1 MGSLAD
7 ASPDGCIRNT
17 QLEML
22 RDTRAKKVGDP
33 LGAARSVDLQRR
45 TVGVGTQ
52 QSAAGLL
59 VGSWPQK
66 PTLMLGSPSPPSLCP
81 KVVVTSQVA
90 AEHSCSQGVPHP
102 LRTVPSTGHVA
113 F

>member
-1 MGSLAD
+1 MGTHL
-7 ASPDGCIRNT
+7 
-17 QLEML
+17 
-22 RDTRAKKVGDP
+22 
-33 LGAARSVDLQRR
+33 
-45 TVGVGTQ
+45 
-52 QSAAGLL
+52 SAAGLL